1 MCVSAM
7 AALIIANKNTGNR
20 IFLRKW
26 KKKSKYS
33 CFAFTALHNKI
44 IKKAKKRNNEL
55 VYKLLHCGLQQ
66 QANSINITTS
76 SIK

>member
-20 IFLRKW
+20 IFYENE
-26 KKKSKYS
+26 KKSKYS